1 MKFLNLTI
9 RDGKKNYGK
18 KIVLSANFFY
28 HLSYLGGVQD
38 LYPRRN
44 QPGDFRGIGI
54 LGQAGPDLIPGRSF
68 RAPMGARYDPMGPI
82 PDDDFRPGRQ
92 NMHPDL
98 MRRPGFGSYFDGGGF
113 I

>member
-1 MKFLNLTI
+1 MSL
-9 RDGKKNYGK
+9 
-18 KIVLSANFFY
+18 VFFC
-28 HLSYLGGVQD
+28 HLSYLGGAQD
-38 LYPRRN
+38 LYPHMRN

-54 LGQAGPDLIPGRSF
+54 PGHAGPDLIPGRSL

-92 NMHPDL
+92 NLHPDL